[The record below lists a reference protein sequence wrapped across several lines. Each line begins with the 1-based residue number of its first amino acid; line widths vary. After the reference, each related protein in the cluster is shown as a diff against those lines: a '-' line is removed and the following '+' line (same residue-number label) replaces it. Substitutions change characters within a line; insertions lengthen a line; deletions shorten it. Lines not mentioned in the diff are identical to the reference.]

1 MTKRQE
7 KIDSLIRELASEF
20 ILKKIKL
27 KNTLITVTRAKISED
42 IKKLKIFITVYTE
55 KSEARALKEL
65 NKNIGEWQKFLAKEF
80 KAKFLPRSEF
90 LIDEG
95 EKNRQKV
102 EELLKN

>member
-1 MTKRQE
+1 MTRRQE
-7 KIDSLIRELASEF
+7 KIDSLIKEIASEF

-27 KNTLITVTRAKISED
+27 KDALITVTRTEISED
-42 IKKLKIFITVYTE
+42 IKNLKIFITIYPE
-55 KSEARALKEL
+55 KSEGYALKEL
-65 NKNIGEWQKFLAKEF
+65 NKNISEWQKFLAKEF

-102 EELLKN
+102 EEILK